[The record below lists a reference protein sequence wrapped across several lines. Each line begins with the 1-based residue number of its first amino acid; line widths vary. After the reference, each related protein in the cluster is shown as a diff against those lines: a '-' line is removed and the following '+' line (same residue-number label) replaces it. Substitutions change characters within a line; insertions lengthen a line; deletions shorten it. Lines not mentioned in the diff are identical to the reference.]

1 MCVIM
6 VLEKHKG
13 GIKMKRI
20 NMSIDN
26 NLLEKYTK
34 VAKEVG
40 ISRNLLFRIVLREY
54 AEKDEG
60 FKSILDSILD

>member
-1 MCVIM
+1 
-6 VLEKHKG
+6 
-13 GIKMKRI
+13 MKRI

-60 FKSILDSILD
+60 FKCILESILG

>member
-1 MCVIM
+1 M

-40 ISRNLLFRIVLREY
+40 ISRNLLIRIALREY
-54 AEKDEG
+54 AEKDAS
-60 FKSILDSILD
+60 FKFIFESILD